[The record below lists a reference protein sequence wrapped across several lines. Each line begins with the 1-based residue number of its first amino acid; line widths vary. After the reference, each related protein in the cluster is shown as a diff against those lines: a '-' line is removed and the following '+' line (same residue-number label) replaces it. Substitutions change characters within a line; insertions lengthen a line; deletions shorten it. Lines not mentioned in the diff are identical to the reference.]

1 MKDIFNRRQRFSLR
15 KYSIGVCSV
24 LLGTALFAAG
34 SKTVLADEA
43 ENPADSSSDVVLGGV
58 EADKGISLSKSA
70 TENSSAPTSYNAAAV
85 VQPSVVENSQH
96 EDYENTG

>member
-34 SKTVLADEA
+34 SQTVLADEV
-43 ENPADSSSDVVLGGV
+43 ENPADSSSDVISS
-58 EADKGISLSKSA
+58 EATSDKEIALA
-70 TENSSAPTSYNAAAV
+70 TFCSY
-85 VQPSVVENSQH
+85 
-96 EDYENTG
+96 